1 MTASHW
7 LRRAVSDGI
16 PRRAAVV
23 ALVVG
28 PILTVI
34 NQFEALT
41 GAQPLVWWKV
51 ALTFVVPYVVATVG
65 ALGAKSAAAEPA
77 AACQPQAPR
86 LVSTRESGDG
96 DGPVKARVHVTLK
109 PGVLDPQGKAIH
121 NALGTLGFDS
131 VTGVRQGKFLEIE
144 LTESDPERARQDLEA
159 MCEKLLANTVIENY
173 RVELDV

>member
-1 MTASHW
+1 MSVGSW
-7 LRRAVSDGI
+7 IRRAVSDGI
-16 PRRAAVV
+16 PRRAAIV

-28 PILTVI
+28 PVLTAI
-34 NQFEALT
+34 NQFEALA

-51 ALTFVVPYVVATVG
+51 ALTFVVPYVVATLG
-65 ALGAKSAAAEPA
+65 ALGAKSAVSGPA
-77 AACQPQAPR
+77 ASCQSQGPG

-96 DGPVKARVHVTLK
+96 DCPVKARVHVTLK

-144 LTESDPERARQDLEA
+144 LTESDPERARQELEA

>member
-16 PRRAAVV
+16 PRRAAIV

-28 PILTVI
+28 PILTII

-65 ALGAKSAAAEPA
+65 ALGAKSADPGPA
-77 AACQPQAPR
+77 AACQPQAPG

>member
-1 MTASHW
+1 MHGW
-7 LRRAVSDGI
+7 IRRAFSDGI
-16 PRRAAVV
+16 PRRAAIV

-28 PILTVI
+28 PLLTAI

-65 ALGAKSAAAEPA
+65 ALGSKTGASDPA
-77 AACQPQAPR
+77 AACQSQGPG

-96 DGPVKARVHVTLK
+96 DCPVKARVHVTLK
-109 PGVLDPQGKAIH
+109 TGVLDPQGKAIH
-121 NALGTLGFDS
+121 NALGTLGFES

-144 LTESDPERARQDLEA
+144 LTESDPERARREVEA

-173 RVELDV
+173 SVELDA